1 MDLTAFHRWSID
13 DPESF
18 WAGQAALI
26 DWHRPFTRVLDHSHP
41 PFARWFIDGQTNLCH
56 NAIDR
61 HLATQPDQ
69 PALIFVSTET
79 GEERTCSFAQLH
91 REVQR
96 MAAIM
101 LSLGVGRG

>member
-1 MDLTAFHRWSID
+1 MDLKEFHRRSIED
-13 DPESF
+13 REAF
-18 WAGQAALI
+18 WAEQATLI
-26 DWHRPFTRVLDHSHP
+26 DWHAPFTKVLDDSRLPFTR
-41 PFARWFIDGQTNLCH
+41 WFVDGQTNLCH

-61 HLATQPDQ
+61 HLATQSDK

-79 GEERTCSFAQLH
+79 GDERTYTFGQLH

-101 LSLGVGRG
+101 QSLGVRQG